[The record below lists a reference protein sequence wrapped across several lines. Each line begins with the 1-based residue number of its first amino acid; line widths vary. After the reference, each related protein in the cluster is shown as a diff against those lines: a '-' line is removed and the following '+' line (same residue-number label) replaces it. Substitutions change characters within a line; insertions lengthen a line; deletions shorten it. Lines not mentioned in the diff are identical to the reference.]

1 MAPLIS
7 SYLSSILRRTPSPT
21 AEPASSLDLS
31 SIAKAL
37 VPRTTINPVSNVGV
51 TPPNTIPNKFI
62 FVVFGLIGAGFV
74 VTGIWFFF
82 WAKNGGFHFRKDDWD
97 DYKTTVLRRR
107 VPNGTLLSGASE
119 STDLGGGSV
128 VHGEKNSRWGR
139 SLKGGKKRKEERYK
153 DFDDEESQ
161 VTSSLGTSTVGT
173 ESEIS
178 AFKKKMRRGRKDK
191 KKDKS
196 AMSEVGTVDEHAD
209 MDASVADAIREY
221 RHEKPARVGGINK
234 QPDGSSW
241 DGSNEAASELLSHRE
256 HTPTNTPTKV
266 RKERKDNYTGGTGNG
281 GIRKVVSVSQPTGD
295 IGVRTRESTRSP
307 ATNSIT
313 EDRIKAEARKLQEK
327 GRAAQPS
334 SGTSRRDFSFQ
345 AGDDHSTVSGGG
357 SSSAASEATARRER
371 REERERRRQSRSPT
385 KKMPGSYMEVPASEA
400 GTETSSDL
408 GTKSYHHVIPGLSST
423 AGSDYAEERRRKRNG
438 GYRRGRTDSDGE

>member
-1 MAPLIS
+1 MAPLPASTIK
-7 SYLSSILRRTPSPT
+7 SYLSSLLRRTASPS
-21 AEPASSLDLS
+21 ADLDLAAVQARTILPRS
-31 SIAKAL
+31 S
-37 VPRTTINPVSNVGV
+37 TNPVAGVGV
-51 TPPNTIPNKFI
+51 TPPDSIPNKLV
-62 FVVFGLIGAGFV
+62 FVVFGLIGFGFV

-82 WAKNGGFHFRKDDWD
+82 WAKNGGFHFKQNDWE

-107 VPNGTLLSGASE
+107 GPNGTLLSGASE

-128 VHGEKNSRWGR
+128 VHGEKRSRWGR
-139 SLKGGKKRKEERYK
+139 SSKGKVKKNEMRYK

-173 ESEIS
+173 ESEVS
-178 AFKKKMRRGRKDK
+178 AFKKKMRKGRKDK

-196 AMSEVGTVDEHAD
+196 AMSEVGTVDGD

-256 HTPTNTPTKV
+256 KTPTNTPTKV
-266 RKERKDNYTGGTGNG
+266 RKERKDTYTGGTG
-281 GIRKVVSVSQPTGD
+281 GIRKVVSTSTPSGD
-295 IGVRTRESTRSP
+295 IGVRTRESTH
-307 ATNSIT
+307 TQTKSIE

-327 GRAAQPS
+327 GRAA
-334 SGTSRRDFSFQ
+334 TSQKRDFSFQ
-345 AGDDHSTVSGGG
+345 AGDDNSTVTGG
-357 SSSAASEATARRER
+357 SSAASEATARRER

-385 KKMPGSYMEVPASEA
+385 KKMPGSYHEVATSEV
-400 GTETSSDL
+400 GSTETSSEV

-423 AGSDYAEERRRKRNG
+423 AGSEYAEERRRKRNG